1 MRHLNLCLFA
11 LCFFRT
17 ASFGRIAYPAFAAA
31 ILAWM
36 AVSGMLCHEPVCF
49 AEEQKRLPDFSSLAK
64 EAEFWEK
71 WREEHRDDGRLEPFF
86 YWKRIQEPVDKR
98 LVEIAKRSD
107 PFILVVL
114 TAVNHRIFKVVA
126 LAKNNQWQQ
135 TKWELEAMEERV
147 VTVPGIEENVLKT
160 LSMGPVFVEANDAAH
175 DVASVFVF
183 IKYQGKQNRL
193 AVYNPHYVFR
203 ERAKRDTVADALES
217 LLKDTGVL
225 KWEK

>member
-1 MRHLNLCLFA
+1 M
-11 LCFFRT
+11 
-17 ASFGRIAYPAFAAA
+17 I
-31 ILAWM
+31 
-36 AVSGMLCHEPVCF
+36 CHESICF
-49 AEEQKRLPDFSSLAK
+49 AEEQKRLPGFSSLAK

-86 YWKRIQEPVDKR
+86 YGKRIQEPVDKR
-98 LVEIAKRSD
+98 LVEIGERSD

-114 TAVNHRIFKVVA
+114 TAVNYRIFKVVA

-147 VTVPGIEENVLKT
+147 VTVSGIEENVLKT
-160 LSMGPVFVEANDAAH
+160 LSEGPVFVEANDAAH

-193 AVYNPHYVFR
+193 AVYNPHYVFH
-203 ERAKRDTVADALES
+203 ERAKRDKVPAALES
-217 LLKDTGVL
+217 LLKDAGVL